1 MSLSQQPYPPW
12 RGLAAS
18 LILHAGLFG
27 GFGPWSV
34 SSGDEAPAPAMV
46 ELVSFPEAP
55 VAAASPTVAAAPVA
69 VPHAATQSTR
79 PVRATRPASV
89 PARTPPPIRHEVAAS
104 EEPPQGGDP
113 ASSATGTTGAGG
125 GEGAAVAGTA
135 NGLSSAPPGSSDP
148 VAMAGN
154 PPPLYPMSARRM
166 GREGRTVLLVTLSA
180 SGECAEVSVADSS
193 GTPSLDEAAITAVKT
208 WRFHPATRNSA
219 PIPATLRVPVQ
230 FSLNSGLSGLP
241 VVGQR

>member
-1 MSLSQQPYPPW
+1 MNLSQQPYPPW

-18 LILHAGLFG
+18 LILHAGLLG

-46 ELVSFPEAP
+46 ELVSFPEAQVAAAP
-55 VAAASPTVAAAPVA
+55 PAVAAASVA
-69 VPHAATQSTR
+69 VPPVATKSTR
-79 PVRATRPASV
+79 PVRATRPASA

-104 EEPPQGGDP
+104 EGGDP
-113 ASSATGTTGAGG
+113 ASAATEATGAGG
-125 GEGAAVAGTA
+125 GEGAAVAGAA
-135 NGLSSAPPGSSDP
+135 NGLPSAASGTSDP
-148 VAMAGN
+148 VAMTGN
-154 PPPLYPMSARRM
+154 SPPLYPMSARRM

-180 SGECAEVSVADSS
+180 SGECVEVGVADSS

-219 PIPATLRVPVQ
+219 PVPATLRVPVQ